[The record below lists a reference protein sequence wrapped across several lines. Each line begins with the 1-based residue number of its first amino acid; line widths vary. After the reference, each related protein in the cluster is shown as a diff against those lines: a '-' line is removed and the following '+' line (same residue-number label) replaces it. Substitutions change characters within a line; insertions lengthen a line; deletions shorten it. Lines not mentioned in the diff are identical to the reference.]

1 MSRMDQKQQQA
12 HRSKDEVLDLF
23 NLLEELQNP
32 TTTMAQ
38 RNECA
43 GLLKETIEQHLEL
56 ARLTTE
62 LAQGHGLLVGDRW
75 LHEANPSTAISQ
87 LRLVQS

>member
-1 MSRMDQKQQQA
+1 MKA
-12 HRSKDEVLDLF
+12 HQSKDEVLDLF
-23 NLLEELQNP
+23 DLLEELEKP
-32 TTTMAQ
+32 TSTMAQ

-43 GLLKETIEQHLEL
+43 VHLKKSIEQHLEL

-75 LHEANPSTAISQ
+75 LHEANPSKAISH
-87 LRLVQS
+87 LNLVQS